1 MITAVKTASF
11 QYESQETAFEMALH
25 ICINLNIAMQMPVS
39 HMQPLLQ
46 PRNPLMTSVSIH
58 HKSNSAAPSLP
69 PTASPGLSSLFKC
82 IVPNNVV
89 QGPSCPPQTT
99 CCSSL
104 PTSAAEGIYAHPQHH
119 SSHHILCSTTLCSML
134 PCWHLHCSVF
144 ISKL

>member
-104 PTSAAEGIYAHPQHH
+104 PTSAAEGIYAHPPASLL
-119 SSHHILCSTTLCSML
+119 SSYPLLHYAVLNATLLASALLSVHI
-134 PCWHLHCSVF
+134 
-144 ISKL
+144 